1 MNYINA
7 GKLKKF
13 LNNGADDTYISVGT
27 RENNYID
34 EVRNESGIVD
44 MDIKS
49 VGFDSYS
56 SNEVY
61 VKLYTQKYDGSGCL
75 RFTR

>member
-1 MNYINA
+1 MNYISA

-13 LNNGADDTYISVGT
+13 LDNVPDDTYVSVGT

-49 VGFDSYS
+49 VGFDSDS
-56 SNEVY
+56 SDEVY
-61 VKLYTQKYDGSGCL
+61 VKLYTNKYDGSGCL
-75 RFTR
+75 RFIR

>member
-1 MNYINA
+1 MNYISA

-13 LNNGADDTYISVGT
+13 LDNVPDDTYVSVGT

-49 VGFDSYS
+49 IGFDSDS
-56 SNEVY
+56 SDEVY
-61 VKLYTQKYDGSGCL
+61 VKLYTNKYDGSGCL

>member
-13 LNNGADDTYISVGT
+13 LNNVADDTYISVGT

-34 EVRNESGIVD
+34 EVKNESGIVD

>member
-13 LNNGADDTYISVGT
+13 LNNVADDTYISVGT

-34 EVRNESGIVD
+34 EVELISLLIR
-44 MDIKS
+44 
-49 VGFDSYS
+49 
-56 SNEVY
+56 
-61 VKLYTQKYDGSGCL
+61 
-75 RFTR
+75 